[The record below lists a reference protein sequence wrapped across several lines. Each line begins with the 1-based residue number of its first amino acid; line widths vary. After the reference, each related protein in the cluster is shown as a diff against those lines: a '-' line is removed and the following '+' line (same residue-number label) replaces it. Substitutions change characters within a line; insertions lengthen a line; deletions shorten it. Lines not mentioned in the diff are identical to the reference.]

1 MPYTKDVLIGAPDQ
15 AGATGAILHADVGTT
30 LPTIANVFSPDAAW
44 RSNFDGNEYVSE
56 DGLTLAPSISTN
68 EIKDWSGATVRRVLS
83 AFDGK
88 ISWQMLSTNEEAMKI
103 AFGDK
108 NVTATAATTGHGK
121 LLETGLGAHLPDRQS
136 FIFLM
141 KDGDAKMAIVVPDGQ
156 ITEVGE
162 VAFKSNDAI
171 KWPVT
176 LSCYPD
182 SSGQSIYIWT
192 DDGQVASA

>member
-1 MPYTKDVLIGAPDQ
+1 
-15 AGATGAILHADVGTT
+15 
-30 LPTIANVFSPDAAW
+30 
-44 RSNFDGNEYVSE
+44 
-56 DGLTLAPSISTN
+56 
-68 EIKDWSGATVRRVLS
+68 
-83 AFDGK
+83 
-88 ISWQMLSTNEEAMKI
+88 MKI

-162 VAFKSNDAI
+162 VGFKSNDAV